1 VAEITE
7 FASRFDFGETL
18 QRLTDAIEGAGMSV
32 FASID
37 HAAGARGV
45 GLSMPPTTVLLYGS
59 PRGGTPLMQAHPR
72 AALDLPLRVLVR
84 EAPDGTVLAAFHPIA
99 GLLAGAGVPE
109 DMAARLAPAQM
120 LLAKTIAA

>member
-1 VAEITE
+1 VDDITE
-7 FASRFDFGETL
+7 FASRFDFGKTL

-59 PRGGTPLMQAHPR
+59 PRGGTPIMQAHPR

-84 EAPDGTVLAAFHPIA
+84 EAPDGTVLAAFHPAA
-99 GLLAGAGVPE
+99 GLLAGAGVPAE
-109 DMAARLAPAQM
+109 LAGRLAPAQQ
-120 LLAKTIAA
+120 LLVKAVGA